1 MAPRNPSIIGLANDM
16 PFIINASDSVFLS
29 QSIVFSG
36 LHWLSHCGSLSLSL
50 INNGF
55 AMLCYAKIRIVRVCV
70 VEARG
75 RLDDPSVDGQAIL
88 HHSTDL
94 SREATFNLG
103 ARSLYN
109 NNMPRKNECA

>member
-75 RLDDPSVDGQAIL
+75 RLDEPSVDGQSNSPSFNGL
-88 HHSTDL
+88 E
-94 SREATFNLG
+94 SRG
-103 ARSLYN
+103 YIQSRSSFLVQ
-109 NNMPRKNECA
+109 